1 MALEDLRA
9 NFGTFEGTRMRLG
22 QTNDA
27 VSHRVATLAAD
38 GESEFFLG
46 DDLLPFLTLAIGA
59 ALLFGTAAAFIRPP
73 VERAEGALERPPVGR
88 SLVQMGIG
96 LIATVWAL
104 ATLLN

>member
-1 MALEDLRA
+1 MAVEDLRA
-9 NFGTFEGTRMRLG
+9 NFGSFEGIRMRLG

-27 VSHRVATLAAD
+27 VAHSLATVAAE

-73 VERAEGALERPPVGR
+73 AERAEGALERPPVGR
-88 SLVQMGIG
+88 SVVQMAIG

-104 ATLLN
+104 ATLLS